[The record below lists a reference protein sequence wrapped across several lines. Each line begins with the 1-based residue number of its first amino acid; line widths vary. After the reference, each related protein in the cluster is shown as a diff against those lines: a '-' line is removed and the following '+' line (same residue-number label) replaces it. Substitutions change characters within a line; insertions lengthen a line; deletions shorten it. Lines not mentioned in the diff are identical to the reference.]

1 MVYLSVRSDFKTR
14 RNNCA
19 AQLFEAFNALRP
31 NLAPG
36 ERTLSYGSTTVVDLG
51 TRNENPS

>member
-1 MVYLSVRSDFKTR
+1 MLDYITSHNLPLT
-14 RNNCA
+14 A
-19 AQLFEAFNALRP
+19 EALFEAFNALRP

-36 ERTLSYGSTTVVDLG
+36 ERMLSYGSTTVVDLG